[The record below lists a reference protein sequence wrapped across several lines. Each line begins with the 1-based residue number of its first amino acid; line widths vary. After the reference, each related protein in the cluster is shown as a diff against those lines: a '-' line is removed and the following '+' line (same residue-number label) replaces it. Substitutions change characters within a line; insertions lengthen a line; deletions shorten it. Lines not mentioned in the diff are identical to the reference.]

1 MRNFHARRIPRPA
14 AAAGVLLDQ
23 LASPDDALW
32 PAGAWPA
39 LRLDRGLQVGSAG
52 GHGPIR
58 YHVSA
63 YEPGRRVEL
72 TFGPTMGVV
81 GTHTFRVDDDGDRGC
96 VVSHEMV
103 VRLRGR
109 TRLTW
114 PLAIRWLHDACIEDL
129 LDNAEEALTGAL
141 PRPARW
147 SPWVRFLRH
156 RMAARLARR
165 RVQSVAMRR
174 HGAGCI
180 RADGSTH

>member
-1 MRNFHARRIPRPA
+1 MRNAHARRIARSA
-14 AAAGVLLDQ
+14 TAAGVLLDQ

-32 PAGAWPA
+32 PAAAWPA

-63 YEPGRRVEL
+63 YEPGRRVEF
-72 TFGPTMGVV
+72 TFAPPTRVV
-81 GTHTFRVDDDGDRGC
+81 GTHTFRVDDDGRGGC

-103 VRLRGR
+103 ARLRGR
-109 TRLTW
+109 TRLSW

-129 LDNAEEALTGAL
+129 LDNAEEALTGAVA
-141 PRPARW
+141 RPARW

-156 RMAARLARR
+156 RMAGRLVRR
-165 RVQSVAMRR
+165 RVQSVAARR
-174 HGAGCI
+174 QAVDYI
-180 RADGSTH
+180 RRDGTAH